1 MRRPQNSGFGGL
13 LSGKYNVINL
23 CNVVSGFG
31 GDCNERNKRYDM
43 IQTAKHD
50 YLKKYEYIDTLLFFR
65 TTLHLFITHEV
76 TSYIT
81 QNVLSRTCCLTRF
94 VSHILFNTYI
104 LGLTTVVRNTFAEH
118 ILIHM
123 SVDTFYFTLLFI
135 ESFKVFDFDE

>member
-1 MRRPQNSGFGGL
+1 MNLQNIFLILFGVLTITNDTFSQKNTETISVEPENSQETLQKRPRSDVHRPARPQMRRPQNSGFGGL

-65 TTLHLFITHEV
+65 TTLHQCN
-76 TSYIT
+76 T
-81 QNVLSRTCCLTRF
+81 QLR
-94 VSHILFNTYI
+94 
-104 LGLTTVVRNTFAEH
+104 
-118 ILIHM
+118 
-123 SVDTFYFTLLFI
+123 YF
-135 ESFKVFDFDE
+135 